1 MTTEENHKVQTTD
14 LPVAVIM
21 ERYAA
26 RCGQWHESQWEAVG
40 VVVTDPDPGG
50 EVTSKRIR
58 SEGEREQFLWT
69 GFILELYKD
78 LTEDYLYNLT
88 SKTPALFIVCREDED
103 EGLAPFLVTAS
114 HDEAHAYLEVDDS
127 LFSAP
132 IPADIRRWLE
142 QYTAE
147 NYVPAERKTRKRKN
161 WLEPD

>member
-1 MTTEENHKVQTTD
+1 
-14 LPVAVIM
+14 
-21 ERYAA
+21 
-26 RCGQWHESQWEAVG
+26 
-40 VVVTDPDPGG
+40 
-50 EVTSKRIR
+50 EVTGKLIR

-69 GFILELYKD
+69 GFTLELYKD

-103 EGLAPFLVTAS
+103 GGLAPFLVTAS

-127 LFSAP
+127 LFSVP
-132 IPADIRRWLE
+132 IPAEICAWLE

-147 NYVPAERKTRKRKN
+147 NYVPGERKTRKRKN